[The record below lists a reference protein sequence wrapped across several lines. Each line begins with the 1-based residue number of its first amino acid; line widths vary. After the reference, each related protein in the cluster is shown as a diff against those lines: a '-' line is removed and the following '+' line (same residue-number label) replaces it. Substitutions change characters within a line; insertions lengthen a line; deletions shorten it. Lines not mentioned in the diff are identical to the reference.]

1 MKNSFKKYKKRLMI
15 IIITEIFGF
24 FLVLLLYLNFKN
36 ILVGLWLFLFILG
49 ILIPYSIGI
58 AITIKHIF
66 FLVNLKKEESKSL
79 NLEDSTFP

>member
-1 MKNSFKKYKKRLMI
+1 MKNSFKKYQKKLMI

-24 FLVLLLYLNFKN
+24 FLVLSLYFNFKN
-36 ILVGLWLFLFILG
+36 ILVGLWLLLFILG

-58 AITIKHIF
+58 AITIKHFF

-79 NLEDSTFP
+79 DLEDSTFP